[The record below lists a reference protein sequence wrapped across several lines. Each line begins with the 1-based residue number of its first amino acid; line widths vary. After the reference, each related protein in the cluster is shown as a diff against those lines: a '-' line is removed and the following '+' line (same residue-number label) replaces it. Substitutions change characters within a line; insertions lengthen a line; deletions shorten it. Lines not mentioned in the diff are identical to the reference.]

1 MHCMHCKHDK
11 AYLPAAVQ
19 SNTGLSIVVRH
30 KSLLIYTYITPV
42 YLQEQQLKS
51 QQQVQRC

>member
-1 MHCMHCKHDK
+1 MHCKHDK